1 MPAKNFNPECFKE
14 NYRRMMRLVLE
25 TNPECAFIFVT
36 NNDSYRYVR
45 RGMSY
50 NQNTERVRQAMM
62 ELAEEFGA
70 GVWDVYAIMGG
81 AHSVEKWRD
90 AGLARPDRLHFT
102 QTGYELLGDLFTE
115 ALMADKEQHSN

>member
-1 MPAKNFNPECFKE
+1 M
-14 NYRRMMRLVLE
+14 RMVLR

-50 NQNTERVRQAMM
+50 NQNTEAVRKAMM
-62 ELAEEFGA
+62 ELAKEFGA

-90 AGLARPDRLHFT
+90 AGLAKADRLHFT
-102 QTGYELLGDLFTE
+102 DVGYELLGDLFTE
-115 ALMADKEQHSN
+115 ALVADKEEHSK